1 MIGLGS
7 DNNSGLI
14 SGMRDIINK
23 TFLVVVDKIQEES
36 ESESRLT
43 RFKVSLSA
51 TLALLSKLILGR
63 H

>member
-23 TFLVVVDKIQEES
+23 TFLVQDES

-51 TLALLSKLILGR
+51 TLALLTKLILGR
-63 H
+63 QVEG